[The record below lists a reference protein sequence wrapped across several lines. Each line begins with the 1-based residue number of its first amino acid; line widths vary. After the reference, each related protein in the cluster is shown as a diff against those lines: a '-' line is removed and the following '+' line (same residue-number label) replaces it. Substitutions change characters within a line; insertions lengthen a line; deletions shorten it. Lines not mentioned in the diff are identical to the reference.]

1 MYTGGRVN
9 RLTRIP
15 LATRT
20 YESYC
25 SVQFAAQP
33 GIYRLAVEHRPGDA
47 GAFRLR
53 GRLATPP
60 ANDNLADA
68 TPITLGETVNA
79 TTRDATAEPG
89 EAEAYSAGATVWYR
103 LTLTDT
109 TTVRIDDCISGNIRV
124 FTGPQVNQ
132 LIGESRYAGCPSQAT
147 LEPGVYFVRVGPEE
161 GDFNFQVTA
170 VTPPVNDDFADA
182 IPITL
187 GTTITGTTQFATREL
202 YEPGTSPFT
211 VWYRFSL
218 DVTTT
223 VEFECGPPVQMVVYA
238 GVWQATS
245 VYCASE
251 PQAQQ
256 AKLPPGLY
264 SIHVQSENEA
274 DFSFRAEAV
283 TPPQP

>member
-1 MYTGGRVN
+1 M
-9 RLTRIP
+9 
-15 LATRT
+15 
-20 YESYC
+20 
-25 SVQFAAQP
+25 QFAAQP
-33 GIYRLAVEHRPGDA
+33 GTTYRLAVEHRPGDA

-68 TPITLGETVNA
+68 TPITLGATVNA

-89 EAEAYSAGATVWYR
+89 EAEAYSAAATVWYR

-256 AKLPPGLY
+256 AKLPRGLY